1 MPHIVGSSKNLSS
14 RSQQF
19 LHSVAES
26 LVEVGC
32 ICGDCHLLQG
42 CLAAR
47 SHAWY
52 RGLLKSTK
60 MYTFTHFLTCIWVLQ
75 AFADILASNEVF
87 DAPMEETYSILGID
101 PNSVTT
107 LESYLKEYFSSI
119 LRKLKEVGA
128 QSKIKSKSD
137 FYV

>member
-1 MPHIVGSSKNLSS
+1 
-14 RSQQF
+14 
-19 LHSVAES
+19 
-26 LVEVGC
+26 
-32 ICGDCHLLQG
+32 
-42 CLAAR
+42 
-47 SHAWY
+47 
-52 RGLLKSTK
+52 